1 MNDMLELGQSL
12 QGQRI
17 ILTGAAGNIGSRI
30 SRYLLTAGARL
41 VMTGRDPEKLA
52 GFVDELEAEGYDRA
66 AMVQVHGDCG
76 DPEACR
82 RMVAA
87 AREHFGGIDVL
98 VNNAGTAGPKRSLR
112 DVPFTA
118 ADKKSLG
125 EHETMLETAM
135 NLLGGPW
142 HMTRAAV
149 PHMSAGASIINVS
162 TIFSRTHYFGR
173 TAYSVPK
180 SGLNALS
187 AGLARELGDDRGI
200 RVNTVY
206 PGPIESARIHGA
218 FKAMDELQGLPE
230 GSTGAEF
237 RGMMTVQRR
246 DAEGNFEFRYP
257 GPDDVAATIRWLASG
272 DSAAFTGHG
281 FEVTNG
287 MQVPLQS
294 EGELV
299 SWPDDRLVDLE
310 GRVVLILGGRDIDEA
325 LVFAERNRG
334 RGAKIVMGF
343 RTLDLVGQANA
354 RVQRMADRGIQ
365 VQQLDPLRPE
375 SVSRVFD
382 FLLGQF
388 GRLDGV
394 IVLQETPN
402 GQHGYSLTTA
412 DDEDVARFVET
423 EVVAP
428 VALASAM
435 IRNLAAWGGADAA
448 PPVTFVTNPDDG
460 QGNYLND
467 IRRAAVEEL
476 IRIWRHEESR
486 RIERGEWGWDGV
498 PNQIVRFHNSEAD
511 NLTFSADWTA
521 TLNNGA
527 RKMDSINLR
536 VPQFIKRATAK
547 SSMPLSI
554 QRVLPGLHHGRTALI
569 TGGSLGIGMQ
579 LGRFLAMAGARVLL
593 AARSESKLEAARD
606 AIVEELAQ
614 IGYGDPQQRVH
625 ICADIDVGSEAALAR
640 LHRFTEDLFGDL
652 DYLINNAGI
661 AGAEEMVVDM
671 SVDSWKVTLDANL
684 VSNYSLIRKFAPRM
698 KARGSG
704 VILNVSS
711 YFGGE
716 KYVAVAYP
724 NRADYAASKAGQRAL
739 AEILSRHLGPEIRI
753 NAMAPGPVDGVRLRG
768 QTDAPGLF
776 IRRGRLILENI
787 RLNRVHAACLAALD
801 EGAPVAALMRLAAN
815 DVETLDRPGDDTP
828 DPLRKLFAQVA
839 EGPREAN
846 ASRYLL
852 NEELARKLMDRL
864 VVGGGFDR
872 AQAGEFLGSFVA
884 SPEPFFDLASVE
896 RESRKIESGILDRLH
911 LHKMPTDE
919 QVGLSTVFSLADTSV
934 SGETFHPS
942 GGLKFDRSVT
952 EGELIGRPAEDDLR
966 TLAGKHVLLIGD
978 AMRDELVRIAEGF
991 GRYGVAS
998 INVLTRSEETA
1009 TAIQHS
1015 IDVPPPVEVATRAMG
1030 DDVEAGLAA
1039 MRALRGRLDVVVSTP
1054 CTRLPLNPL
1063 AGESPEEWERV
1074 LSHDAF
1080 GALVHDH
1087 LTHHFRVARQA
1098 ALYPDCQIVLVTPDT
1113 SRASTREEFGL
1124 AMFIKTSMHAFTVTL
1139 GVEGE
1144 RLPTVPAVNQVQL
1157 TRRARTEE
1165 PGNEQELAEETE
1177 RLVYAVLQCS
1187 VPAPSPTESRYLSRI
1202 YRGNAVTV

>member
-1 MNDMLELGQSL
+1 MNNDLHTGKRLDG
-12 QGQRI
+12 RRV

-30 SRYLLTAGARL
+30 TRQLLGAGARV
-41 VMTGRDPEKLA
+41 VMTGRNSDKLEA
-52 GFVDELEAEGYDRA
+52 FISELEGEGFDRA
-66 AMVQVHGDCG
+66 DMVGVAGDSG
-76 DPEACR
+76 DPEDCR
-82 RMVAA
+82 RIVAA
-87 AREHFGGIDVL
+87 ACEQFGGIDVL
-98 VNNAGTAGPKRSLR
+98 VNNAGTAGPKRRLR
-112 DVPFTA
+112 DVPLTA
-118 ADKKSLG
+118 ADKKTLG
-125 EHETMLETAM
+125 DDETVFEAAM

-149 PHMSAGASIINVS
+149 PHMSAGASIVNVS
-162 TIFSRTHYFGR
+162 TIFSRTNYFGR
-173 TAYSVPK
+173 TAYVVPK

-187 AGLARELGDDRGI
+187 QGLARELGGDRGI

-206 PGPIESARIHGA
+206 PGPIESERIDGA
-218 FKAMDELQGLPE
+218 FRAMDELQQLPV
-230 GSTGAEF
+230 GSTSEQF
-237 RGMMTVQRR
+237 RGIMTVKRA
-246 DAEGNFEFRYP
+246 DAEGKLDFRYP
-257 GPDDVAATIRWLASG
+257 TPDDVASTVLWLASPE
-272 DSAAFTGHG
+272 SQAFTGHN

-294 EGELV
+294 EAELV
-299 SWPDDRLVDLE
+299 SWPDDRLVDLH
-310 GRVVLILGGRDIDEA
+310 GKVVLILGGSDVDEA
-325 LVFAERNRG
+325 MVFAERNRG
-334 RGAKIVMGF
+334 RGAKVVLGF
-343 RTLDLVGQANA
+343 RTLDLVGRASTQ
-354 RVQRMADRGIQ
+354 VQRMEDRGVH

-375 SVSRVFD
+375 SVTRMFQ
-382 FLLGQF
+382 FLDSQF

-394 IVLQETPN
+394 IVLPATPN

-435 IRNLAAWGGADAA
+435 IRGIGEWRPEEPA

-460 QGNYLND
+460 QGNRLNE
-467 IRRAAVEEL
+467 IVRASVEEL
-476 IRIWRHEESR
+476 IRVWRHEEQQHISR
-486 RIERGEWGWDGV
+486 GLWGWDGV
-498 PNQIVRFHNSEAD
+498 PNQIVRYSNSEPD

-527 RKMDSINLR
+527 RKMDAINLR
-536 VPQFIKRATAK
+536 VPEFIKRATAK

-554 QRVLPGLHHGRTALI
+554 QRVLPGLHHGKTALI

-579 LGRFLAMAGARVLL
+579 LGRYLAMAGARVLL
-593 AARSESKLEAARD
+593 AARSAPKLEAAREI
-606 AIVEELAQ
+606 IVEELQQ
-614 IGYGDPQQRVH
+614 IGYGDPEDRVH
-625 ICADIDVGSEAALAR
+625 ICADIDVGSEEALEELYA
-640 LHRFTEDLFGDL
+640 HTIELFGDL

-671 SVDSWKVTLDANL
+671 SLESWNRTLEANL
-684 VSNYSLIRKFAPRM
+684 VSNYSLIRKFAPGM

-716 KYVAVAYP
+716 KYVSVAYP
-724 NRADYAASKAGQRAL
+724 NRADYAVSKAGQRAL

-776 IRRGRLILENI
+776 TRRGRLILENI
-787 RLNRVHAACLAALD
+787 RLNRVHAACLATLD
-801 EGAPVAALMRLAAN
+801 DGADPAWIMRLATN
-815 DVETLDRPGDDTP
+815 DVSELAGVGGVPE
-828 DPLRKLFAQVA
+828 PLRKLFVQVA
-839 EGPREAN
+839 EGAKADH

-852 NEELARKLMDRL
+852 NGELAHKLMDRL
-864 VVGGGFDR
+864 VNGGR
-872 AQAGEFLGSFVA
+872 LAPTQAEQFLANFVDA
-884 SPEPFFDLASVE
+884 PTPFFDSASVE

-919 QVGLSTVFSLADTSV
+919 QVSLSTVFSLADDSV

-952 EGELIGRPAEDDLR
+952 EGELMLRPGDEDLAS
-966 TLAGKHVLLIGD
+966 LAGKHVAIIGD
-978 AMRDELVRIAEGF
+978 AMRDEIVQIAQGF

-998 INVLTRSEETA
+998 VNVLTRTEEA
-1009 TAIQHS
+1009 AAAIGNG
-1015 IDVPPPVEVATRAMG
+1015 IDMPPVVEVFTQAIG
-1030 DDVEAGLAA
+1030 DGIEAALAA
-1039 MRALRGRLDVVVSTP
+1039 LVERRGQIDVVVSTP

-1063 AGESPEEWERV
+1063 AGDTPEEWERV
-1074 LSHDAF
+1074 LSHEAF
-1080 GALVHDH
+1080 GDLVRDH
-1087 LTHHFRVARQA
+1087 LTYHFRVARVA
-1098 ALYPDCQIVLVTPDT
+1098 ALFPRCQVVLVTPDT
-1113 SRASTREEFGL
+1113 SRASTREEFAL
-1124 AMFIKTSMHAFTVTL
+1124 AMFIKTTMHAFTVTV

-1157 TRRARTEE
+1157 TRRARSEE
-1165 PGNEQELAEETE
+1165 PGNEQELAEEME

-1187 VPAPSPTESRYLSRI
+1187 VPAPSPAESRYLSRI
-1202 YRGNAVTV
+1202 FRGNAVTV